1 MRKHI
6 IPLLILCIAA
16 LSSCDDSFRIQ
27 TVNSEAYIITVGID
41 YANTEISDLD
51 GTVNDALEMA
61 ACLSEIY
68 RQKGI
73 TPHVTRMIQEGETAG
88 ELDRNYPSRDGILS
102 AIEAVPAGPDD
113 IIVFFYSGHGD
124 ILPDGRTILAAAR
137 TVKDGP
143 YGELLSEDVFN
154 ALNAKGCPV
163 LAIIDAC
170 NSGGMAITDAE
181 GRTFAEAFTG
191 LASHMDLRNVQ
202 VLAASAADELSYLS
216 SATTEEGT
224 REAHSAFTVAIL
236 RELGW
241 VHSASRIAETVAVSG
256 TGRDVM
262 GYLRSVPNG
271 MTAME
276 LFDSV
281 LSSWSDHRF
290 MPVANS
296 TGAAQVRI
304 VP

>member
-73 TPHVTRMIQEGETAG
+73 TPHVTRMIQEGEMSG

-170 NSGGMAITDAE
+170 NSGRQSPNDVGTGETYVEAPLNYYPYYHVTDENGNELATDITELLRLRITLPEASSGTVTIHFEIPAIWRVGDIISLLTLA
-181 GRTFAEAFTG
+181 G
-191 LASHMDLRNVQ
+191 LAA
-202 VLAASAADELSYLS
+202 LA
-216 SATTEEGT
+216 
-224 REAHSAFTVAIL
+224 
-236 RELGW
+236 
-241 VHSASRIAETVAVSG
+241 
-256 TGRDVM
+256 
-262 GYLRSVPNG
+262 
-271 MTAME
+271 
-276 LFDSV
+276 V
-281 LSSWSDHRF
+281 LSCRKRKE
-290 MPVANS
+290 A
-296 TGAAQVRI
+296 
-304 VP
+304 